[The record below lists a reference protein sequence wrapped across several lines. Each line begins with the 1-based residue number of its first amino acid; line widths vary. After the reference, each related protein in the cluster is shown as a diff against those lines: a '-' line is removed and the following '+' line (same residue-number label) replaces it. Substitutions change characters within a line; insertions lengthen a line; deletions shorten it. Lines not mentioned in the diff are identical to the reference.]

1 VQPEHL
7 VRAVQQ
13 ERLVLA
19 VWQVQAV
26 HQVLVVPTV
35 HQVLQLLLFNSHLE
49 PIRAVRKA
57 EQNLL
62 QQMQILVMHV
72 AEQLLEPE
80 LFQLVAAALL

>member
-1 VQPEHL
+1 
-7 VRAVQQ
+7 VQQ
-13 ERLVLA
+13 ERLGYQVLQVRLVRA
-19 VWQVQAV
+19 VRRVQAV